1 MLFAKPHPCLHGSCT
16 FRIFL
21 VAYTEHSR
29 STTATTLYTHAAHQ
43 SSQTRS
49 IGVWCLVWPPRGARD
64 RKQEPII
71 LDRAFPGHDMRL
83 PILASSIVA
92 SEIYIVCILL
102 LLLCMIDHFFR
113 VQPNEISFPSYSS
126 WTQKGM
132 GEIRKGR

>member
-1 MLFAKPHPCLHGSCT
+1 M
-16 FRIFL
+16 
-21 VAYTEHSR
+21 E
-29 STTATTLYTHAAHQ
+29 AAHFEFSLLPTQ
-43 SSQTRS
+43 NTV
-49 IGVWCLVWPPRGARD
+49 GVLLLLLCTHMQLISRH
-64 RKQEPII
+64 K
-71 LDRAFPGHDMRL
+71 LDRSVCGAWSGRLGVRETENKSRLYWTVHFLDTHDMRL

>member
-1 MLFAKPHPCLHGSCT
+1 M
-16 FRIFL
+16 
-21 VAYTEHSR
+21 E
-29 STTATTLYTHAAHQ
+29 AAHFEFSLLPTQ
-43 SSQTRS
+43 NTVGVLLLLLCTHMQLISRHKLDRS
-49 IGVWCLVWPPRGARD
+49 VCGDWSGRLGGARD
-64 RKQEPII
+64 RKQEPIGPCI
-71 LDRAFPGHDMRL
+71 SWTRHEVRL